1 MPLSPFLESWRPPGG
16 LSGQRAPGRSTA
28 WLRWTGRGRAAFVVV
43 GLLTALCR
51 AVSAE
56 GEDASGR
63 FFDPAVVQTIRLEIA
78 TDDLARMQHALPGRI
93 SVPGTF
99 RWNDEAAQRVGIRYK
114 GNSSSPPAWPFKRSF
129 LISFGE
135 TNAGQRFL
143 GLRHVALDN
152 GIQFGGLFS
161 ELLITEI
168 LRGVGVKASRC
179 NYARVSLNGKPAGV
193 YVNVERIDRS
203 FLARHFASDRG
214 PLFKVDEGGPGADFQ
229 FIGGAPA
236 AYRKAFEL
244 HAGDD
249 ATAYRDLVE
258 FIRALNDPA
267 LPPAELDR
275 RLDVDAF
282 LKTTAV
288 LLLAG
293 AFDQYTGWL
302 PHNYYLYRNPSD
314 GRWAYIPWDLDVGFA
329 DNAFGRIPVLEGWH
343 AAWPAPVPGR
353 PLMERIVTDPGL
365 LARYRKHAR
374 AILEA
379 WFRPEVLV
387 PELRGL
393 YEQIRPALAE
403 DPHPLRRATV
413 PSDAGIEDGLAS
425 MEKFIRARYAL
436 AHAQLE
442 SPGSRPPPK
451 PIVPEPK
458 DQGPAPGPASA
469 DAPTDLRAVKI
480 SAEKVELQWVDN
492 ARGEVAYVVQRC
504 GGDDCADFVNAIGQA
519 GSDIT
524 NAADRQVQP
533 GMTYRYRAYAVFP
546 TPRGPRG
553 SGVSNVVTVK
563 VPER

>member
-1 MPLSPFLESWRPPGG
+1 
-16 LSGQRAPGRSTA
+16 
-28 WLRWTGRGRAAFVVV
+28 
-43 GLLTALCR
+43 
-51 AVSAE
+51 
-56 GEDASGR
+56 
-63 FFDPAVVQTIRLEIA
+63 
-78 TDDLARMQHALPGRI
+78 
-93 SVPGTF
+93 
-99 RWNDEAAQRVGIRYK
+99 VGIRYK
-114 GNSSSPPAWPFKRSF
+114 GNSSSPPEWPFKRSF

-135 TNAGQRFL
+135 FNPGQRFL
-143 GLRHVALDN
+143 GLRQVALDN

-161 ELLITEI
+161 ERLVTDI

-179 NYARVSLNGKPAGV
+179 NYARVVLNGKPAGV

-214 PLFKVDEGGPGADFQ
+214 SFFKVDEGGPGADFQ
-229 FIGGAPA
+229 FIGGDPA

-249 ATAYRDLVE
+249 AEAYGALVE
-258 FIRALNDPA
+258 FVRAVNDPSA
-267 LPPAELDR
+267 TADEFER
-275 RLDVDAF
+275 RLDVEAF

-293 AFDQYTGWL
+293 AFDQYTGWS
-302 PHNYYLYRNPSD
+302 PHNFYLYRNPSD

-353 PLMERIVTDPGL
+353 PLMERLVTDPAL
-365 LARYRKHAR
+365 LARYRQHAR
-374 AILEA
+374 AILEQ
-379 WFRPEVLV
+379 WFRPEVLM
-387 PELRGL
+387 PKLRGL

-413 PSDAGIEDGLAS
+413 PSDAGIEDSLAS
-425 MEKFIRARYAL
+425 MEKFMRTRYAL
-436 AHAQLE
+436 ARAQLE

-451 PIVPEPK
+451 PMAAEPK

-469 DAPTDLRAVKI
+469 DAPTALRAVKI

-492 ARGEVAYVVQRC
+492 AQGEVACVVQRC
-504 GGDDCADFVNAIGQA
+504 VGGECTDFMNAIGQ
-519 GSDIT
+519 GGNNIT
-524 NAADRQVQP
+524 TATDRQVQP
-533 GMTYRYRAYAVFP
+533 GRTYRYRVYVVFP
-546 TPRGPRG
+546 TPLGPRG
-553 SGVSNVVTVK
+553 SGVSNIVTVK